1 MRPRVAILA
10 ICAAICASSCHPSRA
25 DVQRSTDATKPTQN
39 EVTLEIKNL
48 TWTSTPRKNIFTPSK
63 TESWD
68 YKAHAIIT
76 TKAPSLQQG
85 VTVVGF
91 EYRASPPSTSAT
103 QEWDKDVSLL
113 TDGTGEI
120 DFTIYY
126 DADHYKENPG
136 PPKLE
141 WRVLGYVP
149 LAPAKI
155 SVE

>member
-1 MRPRVAILA
+1 M
-10 ICAAICASSCHPSRA
+10 AANAA
-25 DVQRSTDATKPTQN
+25 KPTRSD
-39 EVTLEIKNL
+39 VILEIKNL
-48 TWTSTPRKNIFTPSK
+48 TWTYTPRKSLALPGIPSK

-68 YKAHAIIT
+68 YKGHAIIT

-113 TDGTGEI
+113 TDSTGEV
-120 DFTIYY
+120 DLTIYY

>member
-1 MRPRVAILA
+1 MRYIH
-10 ICAAICASSCHPSRA
+10 CAVLGMALLCTSSCHSSRA
-25 DVQRSTDATKPTQN
+25 DVQGAAGANNQTQS
-39 EVTLEIKNL
+39 EVTFEIKNL
-48 TWTSTPRKNIFTPSK
+48 TWTSTPRKSILTPSK

-76 TKAPSLQQG
+76 TRASSLQQG

-91 EYRASPPSTSAT
+91 EYRATPPSTSAT

-113 TDGTGEI
+113 TDGTGEL

-149 LAPAKI
+149 LVPGKI